1 MSMVLIVASRLSK
14 QRPSGLAVES
24 NLCLANDMFLT
35 ELCTPAN
42 RSCLLT
48 SSSKM
53 LAKCREFFSIRDTDP
68 VPRTIVFMMWLSRL
82 SAEMVRSVILLVA

>member
-1 MSMVLIVASRLSK
+1 MVLIVASRLSK

-24 NLCLANDMFLT
+24 NLCLANDMLRI
-35 ELCTPAN
+35 ELSTPAS

-48 SSSKM
+48 SCSKM
-53 LAKCREFFSIRDTDP
+53 DASCREFFRIRDTDP
-68 VPRTIVFMMWLSRL
+68 WPTTIVFMIWPSRL